1 MTPRLAPHQK
11 RVCTRVCISL
21 LIAGL
26 VCCTTSGCG
35 GNSGSKAD
43 PAVVKRYADRGYT
56 PDHHYETT
64 TSQDTWTIGSEAV
77 DIVLVVPSQAGMYPL
92 VVYLPGLGESPNA
105 GVLWRQTWA
114 RTGYAVLSAQPTRY
128 GKAVWSS
135 SAARAG
141 EFFAIAKD
149 AFSVRS
155 LATRTQ
161 LVQGILDEASR
172 RQRSGRAPGFA
183 RIDVSRIAIT
193 GFDLGAQ
200 TALMFAGE
208 NVRGVEPVQPSPAV
222 KCVVA
227 LSPYADFSGMGME
240 SNFVTIRLPVL
251 SVTSPGD
258 TDAYGLVTAASIR
271 RAPFQFMPPGE
282 KTLLVLSS
290 APHSLLAGGALPD
303 KRPEQEG
310 GASPAAID
318 EAGPDAR
325 IVSDETSETNGA
337 GYDKKRR
344 ATNASRGGQAP
355 QRAKEQTQVQAVT
368 TAYLD
373 AIVKNDA
380 LASEW
385 LSRNAKGWLGDS
397 AELLSK

>member
-1 MTPRLAPHQK
+1 
-11 RVCTRVCISL
+11 
-21 LIAGL
+21 
-26 VCCTTSGCG
+26 
-35 GNSGSKAD
+35 
-43 PAVVKRYADRGYT
+43 
-56 PDHHYETT
+56 
-64 TSQDTWTIGSEAV
+64 
-77 DIVLVVPSQAGMYPL
+77 MYPL

-105 GVLWRQTWA
+105 GIQWRQTWA
-114 RTGYAVLSAQPTRY
+114 RAGYAVLSAQPTRY

-141 EFFAIAKD
+141 EFFTIAKD

-161 LVQGILDEASR
+161 LVQGILDETSR
-172 RQRSGRAPGFA
+172 RRRSGGAPAFA

-200 TALMFAGE
+200 TAMMYAGE
-208 NVRGVEPVQPSPAV
+208 SVRGVEAVQLSPAV

-258 TDAYGLVTAASIR
+258 TDAYGLVTAATIR
-271 RAPFQFMPPGE
+271 RAPFQYMPPGE
-282 KTLLVLSS
+282 KTLLVLSG

-303 KRPEQEG
+303 MRPEQEG
-310 GASPAAID
+310 GALPAAVD

-325 IVSDETSETNGA
+325 IVATKPPRLTA
-337 GYDKKRR
+337 RAMTRRR
-344 ATNASRGGQAP
+344 ATNASRGQSP
-355 QRAKEQTQVQAVT
+355 QRAK
-368 TAYLD
+368 
-373 AIVKNDA
+373 
-380 LASEW
+380 
-385 LSRNAKGWLGDS
+385 SRR
-397 AELLSK
+397 EVRP